1 MGQYPV
7 TNIDIE
13 DNKGEYVVVDLSNR
27 EHKNIKDTEGNNL
40 KDTPDYILV
49 CETVGHAAP
58 KVASSKE
65 DTGNVV

>member
-40 KDTPDYILV
+40 KEVHPINRV
-49 CETVGHAAP
+49 IKFA
-58 KVASSKE
+58 
-65 DTGNVV
+65 